1 MDTVLGLLHGMHN
14 RDLVV
19 GGGIHSLMFAANLCA
34 RLEVWDDGMNDT
46 LYLVYGHA
54 MKTLR
59 IYTLYSARCD
69 IVARL
74 KSTRSDNVASA
85 ATSACEKG
93 FAVRGSPSIAPRN
106 LPEFADTLTWRITT
120 QPRVH
125 ARRGLH

>member
-1 MDTVLGLLHGMHN
+1 MHN

-19 GGGIHSLMFAANLCA
+19 GGGIRSLMFAADLCA
-34 RLEVWDDGMNDT
+34 RLELWDDAINDT
-46 LYLVYGHA
+46 LYLVYAHS

-74 KSTRSDNVASA
+74 KSTWSSSA

-93 FAVRGSPSIAPRN
+93 VAVGGSPSIAARSA
-106 LPEFADTLTWRITT
+106 PEFADVELQCSYECMREGIA
-120 QPRVH
+120 V
-125 ARRGLH
+125 